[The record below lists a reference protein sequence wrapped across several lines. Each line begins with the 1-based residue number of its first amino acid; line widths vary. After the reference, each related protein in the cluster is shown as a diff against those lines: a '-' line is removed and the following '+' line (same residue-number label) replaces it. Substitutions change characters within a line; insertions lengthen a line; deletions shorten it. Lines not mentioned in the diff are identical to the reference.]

1 MQAEKVLLPAP
12 GGTGKGGRGNLRGLP
27 LWEAFPLYRLL
38 PFEDRPGDE
47 AESIGQEG
55 RRNYAGRGKREAHSI
70 MHQWRE
76 DFRADTEGHNGEG
89 AG

>member
-1 MQAEKVLLPAP
+1 MQAEKVLLSAP
-12 GGTGKGGRGNLRGLP
+12 GGAGKGEGGNLRGLP

-38 PFEDRPGDE
+38 PLKDRPGDE
-47 AESIGQEG
+47 AEGIGQER
-55 RRNYAGRGKREAHSI
+55 RRNYAGRGKREINSI